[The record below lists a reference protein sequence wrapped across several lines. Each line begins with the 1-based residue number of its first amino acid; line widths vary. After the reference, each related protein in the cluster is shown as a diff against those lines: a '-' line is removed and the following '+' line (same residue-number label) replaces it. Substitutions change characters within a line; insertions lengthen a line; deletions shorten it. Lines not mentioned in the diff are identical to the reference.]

1 MTANPLPL
9 TLDAVLD
16 LFQSEDVHD
25 GDVLRQYVE
34 DYPQYAIQLIDFS
47 QLLAAPE
54 LEDESPLSA
63 TDESRIDA
71 AWIMHKAAAPGQSA
85 GEDPLARLT
94 GDIGKDLARKLG
106 VPRQVITCLRE
117 HRVLASSLPDSILG
131 DLSDALDLPPAHL
144 IAAMCQPPMPMTT
157 GRSYKSG
164 GPPGSAE
171 QVTFEQI
178 LIDAGV
184 SEADRSKLL
193 ADSGE

>member
-9 TLDAVLD
+9 SLDAVLD
-16 LFQSEDVHD
+16 LFQSEGVHD

-34 DYPQYAIQLIDFS
+34 DYPQYATQLIDFS

-54 LEDESPLSA
+54 HEDESPLSA

-71 AWIMHKAAAPGQSA
+71 AWITHKAATPSEPA

-117 HRVLASSLPDSILG
+117 HRVLASSLPDTILG
-131 DLSDALDLPPAHL
+131 NLSDALDLPPAHV
-144 IAAMCQPPMPMTT
+144 IAAMRQPPIPMTA

-164 GPPGSAE
+164 RPPGSAE
-171 QVTFEQI
+171 QMTFEQI

-193 ADSGE
+193 AGSGE

>member
-16 LFQSEDVHD
+16 LFQSEGVHD

-34 DYPQYAIQLIDFS
+34 DYPQYATQLIDFS

-54 LEDESPLSA
+54 HEDESPLSA

-71 AWIMHKAAAPGQSA
+71 AWITHKAATPSEPA

-117 HRVLASSLPDSILG
+117 HRVLRLG
-131 DLSDALDLPPAHL
+131 RRHRQQLCGHCARTRW
-144 IAAMCQPPMPMTT
+144 Q
-157 GRSYKSG
+157 G
-164 GPPGSAE
+164 
-171 QVTFEQI
+171 
-178 LIDAGV
+178 
-184 SEADRSKLL
+184 
-193 ADSGE
+193 

>member
-1 MTANPLPL
+1 MTANPQPL

-16 LFQSEDVHD
+16 LFQAEGVHD

-34 DYPQYAIQLIDFS
+34 DYPQYATQLIDFS

-54 LEDESPLSA
+54 HEDESPLSA

-71 AWIMHKAAAPGQSA
+71 AWITHKAATPSEPA

-117 HRVLASSLPDSILG
+117 HRVLASSLPDTILG
-131 DLSDALDLPPAHL
+131 NLSDALDLPPAHV
-144 IAAMCQPPMPMTT
+144 IAAMRQPPIPMTT

-164 GPPGSAE
+164 RPPGSAE
-171 QVTFEQI
+171 QMTFEQI

-193 ADSGE
+193 AGSGE

>member
-16 LFQSEDVHD
+16 LFQSEGVHD

-54 LEDESPLSA
+54 HEDESPLSA

-71 AWIMHKAAAPGQSA
+71 AWITHKAATPSEPA
-85 GEDPLARLT
+85 GEDPLARPT
-94 GDIGKDLARKLG
+94 GEIGKDLARKLG
-106 VPRQVITCLRE
+106 VPRQGITCLRE
-117 HRVLASSLPDSILG
+117 HRVLASSLPDTILG
-131 DLSDALDLPPAHL
+131 NLSDALDLPPAHVL
-144 IAAMCQPPMPMTT
+144 AAMRQPPIPMTT

-164 GPPGSAE
+164 RPPGSAE
-171 QVTFEQI
+171 QMTFEQI

-184 SEADRSKLL
+184 SEADRSKL
-193 ADSGE
+193 

>member
-1 MTANPLPL
+1 MTANPQPL

-16 LFQSEDVHD
+16 LFQLEDVHD
-25 GDVLRQYVE
+25 GDVLRRYVE

-47 QLLAAPE
+47 RLLAAPE

-63 TDESRIDA
+63 ADESRIDA
-71 AWIMHKAAAPGQSA
+71 AWIVHKAAAPDEPA
-85 GEDPLARLT
+85 GDDPLARLT
-94 GDIGKDLARKLG
+94 GDIGKGLARKLG

-117 HRVLASSLPDSILG
+117 HRVLASSLPDPILG
-131 DLSDALDLPPAHL
+131 DLSDAIDVPPAHV
-144 IAAMCQPPMPMTT
+144 IAAMRQPPMSMTT
-157 GRSYKSG
+157 GRSYKSD

-184 SEADRSKLL
+184 SEADRTRLL
-193 ADSGE
+193 AGSGE

>member
-16 LFQSEDVHD
+16 LFQSEGVHD

-54 LEDESPLSA
+54 HEDESPLSA

-71 AWIMHKAAAPGQSA
+71 AWIMHKAATPSEPAD
-85 GEDPLARLT
+85 EDPLARLT
-94 GDIGKDLARKLG
+94 GDIGKELARKLG

-117 HRVLASSLPDSILG
+117 HRVLASSLPDTILG
-131 DLSDALDLPPAHL
+131 NLSDALDLPPAHV
-144 IAAMCQPPMPMTT
+144 IAAMRQPPIPMTT
-157 GRSYKSG
+157 GRSYKSHR
-164 GPPGSAE
+164 PPGSAE
-171 QVTFEQI
+171 QMTFEQI

-193 ADSGE
+193 TGSGE

>member
-16 LFQSEDVHD
+16 LFQSEGVHD

-34 DYPQYAIQLIDFS
+34 DYPQYATQLIDFS

-54 LEDESPLSA
+54 HEDESPLLA

-71 AWIMHKAAAPGQSA
+71 AWITHKAATPSEPA

-117 HRVLASSLPDSILG
+117 HRVLASSLPDTILG
-131 DLSDALDLPPAHL
+131 NLSDALDLPRAHV
-144 IAAMCQPPMPMTT
+144 IAAMRQPPIPMTA

-164 GPPGSAE
+164 RPPGSAE
-171 QVTFEQI
+171 QMTFEQI

-193 ADSGE
+193 AGSGE

>member
-9 TLDAVLD
+9 TLDAALD
-16 LFQSEDVHD
+16 LFQSEGVHD

-34 DYPQYAIQLIDFS
+34 DYPQYATQLIDFS

-54 LEDESPLSA
+54 HEDVSPLSA

-71 AWIMHKAAAPGQSA
+71 AWITHKAATPSEPA

-117 HRVLASSLPDSILG
+117 HRVLASSLPDTILG
-131 DLSDALDLPPAHL
+131 NLSDALDLPPAHV
-144 IAAMCQPPMPMTT
+144 IAAMRQPPIPMTA

-164 GPPGSAE
+164 RPPGSAE
-171 QVTFEQI
+171 QMTFEQI

-193 ADSGE
+193 AGSGE